1 MVHALLRKSHFH
13 LRECKGASQEAANM
27 TDETRGKHNRCCL
40 YKLPFVR
47 RDAGSLMRACRL
59 PRSSDGMFNLQSRC
73 FFLGPLTSCVVAL
86 QTALLMADPVMLCCA
101 AAIRSVKD
109 CPDMLRWR
117 RWRWWMRRQAE

>member
-1 MVHALLRKSHFH
+1 MH
-13 LRECKGASQEAANM
+13 
-27 TDETRGKHNRCCL
+27 
-40 YKLPFVR
+40 
-47 RDAGSLMRACRL
+47 ACRL
-59 PRSSDGMFNLQSRC
+59 SVQLSSDGMFNLQSRC

-117 RWRWWMRRQAE
+117 WWMKRQAE